1 MKKTQWLLIIFSLA
15 IFLWSCGKEESVI
28 APTSINLSND
38 AIYELLPQ
46 ESIVAKLSTDVVDG
60 NMRYLLVSGEGDTDN
75 AQFEIKGDIFR
86 TKQKL
91 KHSDGGTR
99 SVRIKATDGVSEYE
113 TAISVTIQKF
123 EGTYPTISSSSFE
136 HNESMPREFGAD
148 HGNISPDLNL
158 ADIPANT
165 VSILL
170 TMRDLDQGGNYH
182 WTVWNIPPDKDRIFQ
197 QEMWSDQV
205 VVGDNNYG
213 EGYTGPFPPREHRY
227 ELAAIF
233 LSETLSLEPNQY
245 TILTSSLTGKMIAHA
260 SIIGKYKP

>member
-1 MKKTQWLLIIFSLA
+1 MKKTQWLLTTLLLTILI
-15 IFLWSCGKEESVI
+15 WGCGKEESI
-28 APTSINLSND
+28 IGPTSINLSHTT
-38 AIYELLPQ
+38 IYELLPR
-46 ESIVAKLSTDVVDG
+46 ESIVAKLSTNITEG
-60 NMRYLLVSGEGDTDN
+60 NIRYLLVSGEGDTDN

-86 TKQKL
+86 TKQQL
-91 KHSDGGTR
+91 EHTDGGTR
-99 SVRIKATDGVSEYE
+99 SVRIRVTDGVSEFE
-113 TAISVTIQKF
+113 SAVSITIQKF
-123 EGTYPTISSSSFE
+123 EGTYPTISSPSFE
-136 HNESMPREFGAD
+136 HNGPMPREFGAD
-148 HGNISPDLNL
+148 HGNISPDLELMN
-158 ADIPANT
+158 IPTNT

-197 QEMWSDQV
+197 REMWSDQV

-245 TILTSSLTGKMIAHA
+245 TTLTSSLTGKMIAHT
-260 SIIGKYKP
+260 SMIGKYKP